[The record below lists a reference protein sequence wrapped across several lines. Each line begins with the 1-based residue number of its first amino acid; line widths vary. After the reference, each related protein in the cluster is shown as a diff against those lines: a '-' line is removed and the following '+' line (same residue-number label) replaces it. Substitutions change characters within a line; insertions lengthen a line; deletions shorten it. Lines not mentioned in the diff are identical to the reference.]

1 MPLVKHTIQL
11 LVLSVLFSYC
21 TFGHT
26 SAETAHQPQWQ
37 SIQQTL
43 DCDGTKVVIDAVTDT
58 AIPSQGAE
66 LLAADRPFTVEELRQ
81 LVVLVS
87 PENANAAY
95 QTILGSGFALY
106 DDASIFIA
114 SAADGQ
120 VGVSFPEA
128 HTWYVKAS
136 STSHGVQYEEPFATD
151 APSLQYF
158 NANWALQMVSQALVH
173 TDYEIGQPSH
183 VTVWSVDTLQDGLA
197 KYNQLVPDHAL
208 NHSWTAADEVYQIA
222 VPVYYNSIRLHCGN
236 RRLVDS
242 LMIADAGIS
251 CVVRQDKI
259 LQLSIAHCTFSTVE
273 KVTAAAPFLTVDEA
287 IACYQPILSAYVWTI
302 PQDVVIHKI
311 LLEYIVQL
319 NDQTDPYTYQLVP
332 AWCFYYKLYD
342 ADLQCYEEHADAIHA
357 VTGQHIDI

>member
-1 MPLVKHTIQL
+1 MPLTKHTIPL
-11 LVLSVLFSYC
+11 FVLSVLFFYC
-21 TFGHT
+21 AFGHA
-26 SAETAHQPQWQ
+26 SAETAHQPQWR

-81 LVVLVS
+81 LVGLVS

-120 VGVSFPEA
+120 VGVSLPEA

-136 STSHGVQYEEPFATD
+136 STSHGIQYEEPFATD

-158 NANWALQMVSQALVH
+158 NASQALQMVSQVLSH
-173 TDYEIGQPSH
+173 TDYELGQPSH
-183 VTVWSVDTLQDGLA
+183 VTAWSVDALQDGLA
-197 KYNQLVPDHAL
+197 KYSQLVSEHVLSHP
-208 NHSWTAADEVYQIA
+208 WTAEDEVYQIA
-222 VPVYYNSIRLHCGN
+222 IPVYFNGIRLHCGN

-251 CVVRQDKI
+251 CVVRHDKI
-259 LQLSIAHCTFSTVE
+259 LRLNIAHCTFDTTKE
-273 KVTAAAPFLTVDEA
+273 VTAVEPFLTVDEA
-287 IACYQPILSAYVWTI
+287 ITCYQPVLSAYVWTI
-302 PQDVVIHKI
+302 SQDVVINKI

-342 ADLQCYEEHADAIHA
+342 ADLQCYVEHADAIHA